1 MTRPKTTSHAETN
14 GVLVEVQSEYL
25 EDQSH
30 PATRR
35 FVFAYTITIAN
46 HGEEAAQLLN
56 RYWLITNGDGK
67 REEVRGPGVVGNQ
80 PRIAPGE
87 AFRYTSACVLET
99 AVGSMEGHY
108 EFVSDGGERFDVPI
122 ATFSLAVPDAVH

>member
-1 MTRPKTTSHAETN
+1 MNGFEVTVEPRYILAE
-14 GVLVEVQSEYL
+14 S
-25 EDQSH
+25 D
-30 PATRR
+30 PAKSR

-46 HGEEAAQLLN
+46 RSDRAAQLDN

-67 REEVRGPGVVGNQ
+67 QQEVRGPGVVGNQ

-99 AVGSMEGHY
+99 AVGAMEGHY
-108 EFVSDGGERFDVPI
+108 EFVDDSGGRFEVPI
-122 ATFSLAVPDAVH
+122 PTFSLAVPDAVH

>member
-1 MTRPKTTSHAETN
+1 MKGFEVSVEPRYILAESDP
-14 GVLVEVQSEYL
+14 GKS
-25 EDQSH
+25 
-30 PATRR
+30 R

-67 REEVRGPGVVGNQ
+67 RQEVRGPGVVGNQ
-80 PRIAPGE
+80 PRIVPGE
-87 AFRYTSACVLET
+87 AFRYTSACILET

-108 EFVSDGGERFDVPI
+108 EFVSDSGEGFDVPI
-122 ATFSLAVPDAVH
+122 ARFSLAVPDAVH